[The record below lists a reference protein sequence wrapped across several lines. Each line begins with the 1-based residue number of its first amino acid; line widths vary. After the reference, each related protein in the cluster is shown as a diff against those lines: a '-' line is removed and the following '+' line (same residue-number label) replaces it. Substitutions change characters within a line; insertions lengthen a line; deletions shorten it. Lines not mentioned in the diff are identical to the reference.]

1 MKYLKTFEE
10 VYYDSRKPVDGYIDA
25 NDLVGQRL
33 WFHTNRT
40 HRNNG
45 WNGMIGIYD
54 TTRSGRKMGL
64 AGRYTNEVR
73 LKSPIFFQTSEAGA
87 QSIKSKGD
95 RTLIAGVSGV
105 VVPTDTNTSGMFKII
120 YNPFDVGY
128 FHILDDVDKREIVSA
143 DEVYFGASEDG
154 NWEIWA
160 LNPKFKLLKENR
172 HFRGEHPKSM
182 PDEDRFV
189 IENILLEFQ
198 FLDMTYKIRECWYH
212 KSSDKPVG
220 NIYTF
225 AEENRKKGIT
235 EMVTS
240 YRALKISIQDEEK
253 RFFTLE
259 EISDVLERLKTACDG
274 NLNINKNKYEIEL
287 DWPNEMIYLPFD
299 EFIDEFSGEEFYNLD
314 IYIYKK

>member
-54 TTRSGRKMGL
+54 TTRSGRKIGL
-64 AGRYTNEVR
+64 AGKYTNEVR
-73 LKSPIFFQTSEAGA
+73 LTSPIFFQTSEAGA
-87 QSIKSKGD
+87 ENIKAKGD

-105 VVPTDTNTSGMFKII
+105 VIPTDSNTSGMLKIT

-128 FHILDDVDKREIVSA
+128 FHLVDDKDKKEIISA
-143 DEVYFGASEDG
+143 DEVYFVASEEG

-160 LNPKFKLLKENR
+160 MNPKFKMLSENLSTD
-172 HFRGEHPKSM
+172 PSKSI
-182 PDEDRFV
+182 PEADKDY
-189 IENILLEFQ
+189 INDILLD
-198 FLDMTYKIRECWYH
+198 LDLMDIRFDMSECYYH
-212 KSSDKPVG
+212 KSLEDSISGVWRDDDRTK
-220 NIYTF
+220 
-225 AEENRKKGIT
+225 
-235 EMVTS
+235 S
-240 YRALKISIQDEEK
+240 YRALNVSLFDKQR

-259 EISDVLERLKTACDG
+259 EIEPVLTSLKAWSKG
-274 NLNINKNKYEIEL
+274 KYDIDL
-287 DWPNEMIYLPFD
+287 SWPNEMIYLPFD
-299 EFIDEFSGEEFYNLD
+299 RFVEEFSGEELYELD
-314 IYIYKK
+314 IYIFKKD